1 MLGMNDAGLYR
12 YLRVF
17 ESDQHGTFC
26 GRWGCP
32 HLTHL
37 ACARLYTRLA
47 PEAHD
52 TMNTLL
58 DLVGAKCG
66 ISTTTSTTFSHRGEH
81 TPADP
86 MPCLYSGSSG

>member
-1 MLGMNDAGLYR
+1 MLGMNNAGLYR

-58 DLVGAKCG
+58 VLNQALHHVPHQPHNTHPVLLHQHPLACDA
-66 ISTTTSTTFSHRGEH
+66 
-81 TPADP
+81 ADVTD
-86 MPCLYSGSSG
+86 